1 MAIQDPW
8 NNNKI
13 KYMIYLKWRQVQ
25 NESNKV
31 SRLLNLEKISYD
43 YMLRCLVFK

>member
-8 NNNKI
+8 NNNK
-13 KYMIYLKWRQVQ
+13 YLKWRQVQ

-31 SRLLNLEKISYD
+31 SRLLNLKKISYD
-43 YMLRCLVFK
+43 YMLHWLVFK